1 MKKKKK
7 EGRGEKEGGG
17 EEGKGEEISTIW
29 GLANH
34 ILSLSIFFVNQLYFN
49 KKKF

>member
-7 EGRGEKEGGG
+7 EEGRGEKEGGGEG

-29 GLANH
+29 GPANH
-34 ILSLSIFFVNQLYFN
+34 ILSLSIFFCKSTVF
-49 KKKF
+49 